1 MTCARKSSTA
11 SRVIVPTLFGWLTG
25 QARYVGCRCRRP
37 AGPISVSV
45 MADDD
50 ATIAIPRDLYE
61 RLEWL
66 AGWRGRP
73 VRDLVLDALGEV
85 AASAPPAGEEDDYSD
100 AERDEVAARLASLG
114 YIDECP
120 RPGPWLIRSRSPRW
134 GMPGSGSRPP
144 ACAC

>member
-37 AGPISVSV
+37 TGPISVSV

-66 AGWRGRP
+66 AGWRGRS
-73 VRDLVLDALGEV
+73 VRDFVLDVLGELAV
-85 AASAPPAGEEDDYSD
+85 SAPFVGEEDDYSD
-100 AERDEVAARLASLG
+100 AERDEVVVRFASLG
-114 YIDECP
+114 YIDE
-120 RPGPWLIRSRSPRW
+120 
-134 GMPGSGSRPP
+134 
-144 ACAC
+144 